1 MTSSLH
7 IIGAGAWGTALAL
20 TAERAGSH
28 VTLHTQSQK
37 QADELSRSRE
47 NQLYLPGITLPDN
60 LQITADRHALRD
72 ADALLIV
79 IPAQRF
85 EALCLS
91 LKSILPP
98 TIPVVLCSKGIEVGG
113 NNRLLSEIAQ
123 AYLTNPLLVL
133 SGPNLARE
141 IAQDL
146 PAATTLAGNKD
157 VSHKVATMIHHTY
170 FRCYTSEDIIGV
182 QVAGA
187 LKNVLSI
194 ACGITQGMGLGH
206 NAVAALLSRGLI
218 EMRRLG
224 LQLGA
229 ISDTFMGLAG
239 VGDLS
244 LTCSSELSRNFSL
257 GIALGRGES
266 LEAILAKRVSV
277 TEGVY
282 TAKAVH
288 ELNARLA
295 NELPICE
302 IVYRILYKNLSPQ
315 EALEQL
321 AARPLKEEIY

>member
-7 IIGAGAWGTALAL
+7 IIGAGTWGTALAL
-20 TAERAGSH
+20 TGDRAGSL
-28 VTLHTQSQK
+28 VTLHTHNQD
-37 QADELSRSRE
+37 QADQLSRSRE
-47 NQLYLPGITLPDN
+47 NQRYLPGIILPDH
-60 LQITADRHALRD
+60 LQITADRHVLA
-72 ADALLIV
+72 AAQALLIV
-79 IPAQRF
+79 IPAQRL
-85 EALCLS
+85 EELCRT
-91 LKSILPP
+91 LKPILPP
-98 TIPVVLCSKGIEVGG
+98 TIPVVLCSKGIEMGG
-113 NNRLLSEIAQ
+113 KNRLLSEIAQ
-123 AYLTNPLLVL
+123 AHLANPLLIL

-141 IAQDL
+141 VAQNL
-146 PAATTLAGNKD
+146 PTATTLAGSKD
-157 VSHKVATMIHHTY
+157 LSHKVAAMLHHPY
-170 FRCYTSEDIIGV
+170 FRCYTSEDTIGV

-206 NAVAALLSRGLI
+206 NATAALLSRGLI

-224 LQLGA
+224 LQLSA
-229 ISDTFMGLAG
+229 MSDTFMGLAG
-239 VGDLS
+239 VGDLA

-288 ELNARLA
+288 ELSNRLA

-302 IVYRILYKNLSPQ
+302 IVYRILYEKLSPA
-315 EALEQL
+315 EAFEQL
-321 AARPLKEEIY
+321 AARPLTQEIY